1 MVLGH
6 IPRGH
11 VLVRIQEENLGLLEV
26 PKERC
31 KGDDGWMRGVS
42 WDQNSARNY
51 LIGVSGEESTLP
63 MQGML
68 VPSLSGHLRYLVE
81 QKNMKRFFGCFS
93 DLDNNQ
99 TGRVRKFAFFFLLLF
114 SHSVMCDSL
123 PPHRL
128 QHARLT
134 CPYAFNIHKLE

>member
-11 VLVRIQEENLGLLEV
+11 VLVRIQEENLGMLEV

-68 VPSLSGHLRYLVE
+68 VPSLSGHLRSLVE
-81 QKNMKRFFGCFS
+81 KKIR
-93 DLDNNQ
+93 
-99 TGRVRKFAFFFLLLF
+99 RR
-114 SHSVMCDSL
+114 DSL
-123 PPHRL
+123 VVSVTLIITKQEELGNLPFSSYCYSVTQSCVILCHPTDCSTQGLPVRML
-128 QHARLT
+128 LIST
-134 CPYAFNIHKLE
+134 N